1 MSTEN
6 ILLPTFL
13 ECGFEKLDKEVISA
27 GRCTSC
33 GLCVGFC
40 PKIEFKGDV
49 PQFVEEYDT
58 VCGVCYTF
66 CPRTSLPVGEIEKNV
81 FGEEREAGSSVGFY
95 KDFITAKTTN
105 EEIAKKAQDGGVVT
119 TLLAAAL
126 EEGILDGV
134 VVAGADEDWNP
145 APIVVT
151 TKEDLIKAA
160 GTKYTKSANI
170 LGVKE
175 AIDSGMKNIGVCGTP
190 CHIQA
195 IRKLQTLD
203 EPYYLG
209 SDRIKLAIGLFCME
223 SFGAGL
229 LDFVGKQVGDVK
241 DVDKFDIKK
250 GDLLVTA
257 KGEEKKFPLKE
268 VSEYAM
274 QGCSVCKDFSAELA
288 DISVGSV
295 GSAAGYSTVIV
306 RSGIGEELI
315 KLCFDRGYLEKG
327 EDAKLEGV
335 KKLSEKKSSR

>member
-13 ECGFEKLDKEVISA
+13 ECGFEKLNDEVISA

-40 PKIEFKGDV
+40 PKIEFKGDI
-49 PQFVEEYDT
+49 PEFVEEYDT

-66 CPRTSLPVGEIEKNV
+66 CPRTSLPIGKIEKSV
-81 FGEEREAGSSVGFY
+81 FGEEREAGSLVGFF
-95 KDFITAKTTN
+95 KECITAKTTK
-105 EEIAKKAQDGGVVT
+105 EEILEKAQDGGVVT
-119 TLLAAAL
+119 ALFAAAL

-145 APIVVT
+145 APLVVT

-170 LGVKE
+170 IGVKE
-175 AIDSGMKNIGVCGTP
+175 AIDSGLKNIGVCGTP

-195 IRKLQTLD
+195 IRKLQTLE
-203 EPYYLG
+203 EPYGLG
-209 SDRIKLAIGLFCME
+209 SERIKVTIGLFCME

-250 GDLLVTA
+250 GDLLISA
-257 KGEEKKFPLKE
+257 KGEERKIPLKD
-268 VSEYAM
+268 VSDYAM

-295 GSAAGYSTVIV
+295 GSAAGYSTVLV

-315 KLCFDRGYLEKG
+315 KLGFDRGYLEKG
-327 EDAKLEGV
+327 EDAKIEAV